1 MMALKLFALQATLAA
16 AQTGTQPASTGGQ
29 PTGQTGGVGGSSLM
43 MFVFMFGIFIIFYLL
58 LILPAR
64 KKQKKHMEMVQ
75 ALKSGDRIITTGG
88 IHGTIM
94 GTKEDRLEV
103 KIASNT
109 VVQIT
114 KSAVGAILPKT
125 DKEKSS

>member
-1 MMALKLFALQATLAA
+1 MMPLNLFALQATQSA
-16 AQTGTQPASTGGQ
+16 AQPAAQ
-29 PTGQTGGVGGSSLM
+29 PTSVPGQAPAAGGSSLM

-64 KKQKKHMEMVQ
+64 KKQKKHMQMVEN
-75 ALKSGDRIITTGG
+75 LKSGDRVITTGG

-94 GTKEDRLEV
+94 GLKQDRLEV

-109 VVQIT
+109 VIQIT
-114 KSAVGAILPKT
+114 KSAVGAILPKAE
-125 DKEKSS
+125 KEKSD

>member
-1 MMALKLFALQATLAA
+1 MMPLNLFALQATQSA
-16 AQTGTQPASTGGQ
+16 AQPAAQ
-29 PTGQTGGVGGSSLM
+29 PTSVPGQAPAAGGSSLM

-64 KKQKKHMEMVQ
+64 KKQKKHMQMVEN
-75 ALKSGDRIITTGG
+75 LKSGDRVITTGG
-88 IHGTIM
+88 MHGTIM
-94 GTKEDRLEV
+94 GVKQDRLEV

-114 KSAVGAILPKT
+114 KSAVGAILPKAE
-125 DKEKSS
+125 KEKSD

>member
-1 MMALKLFALQATLAA
+1 MMPLNLFALQATQSA
-16 AQTGTQPASTGGQ
+16 AQPAAQ
-29 PTGQTGGVGGSSLM
+29 PTSVPGQAPAAGGSSLM

-64 KKQKKHMEMVQ
+64 KKQKKHMQMVEN
-75 ALKSGDRIITTGG
+75 LKSGDRVITTGG

-94 GTKEDRLEV
+94 GVKQDRLEV

-109 VVQIT
+109 VIQVT
-114 KSAVGAILPKT
+114 KSAVGAILPKAE
-125 DKEKSS
+125 KEKSD